1 MQLQAGFMVTP
12 EVRLKRPLGEG
23 GMGSLWVADHL
34 RERKEVAVKFVWTDL
49 AKEDPTVLERFDR
62 EANTLQKLDSPHVVK
77 LYERGLLGTDMPFI
91 VMELLHGETLVERL
105 ERTGEMPFEQLAFI
119 VSQLGTALDHI
130 HGHQIIHRDLKAE
143 NIFLLGDEARPLVKV
158 LDFGL
163 AKPPGAPGEKKLT
176 AAGAM
181 VGTAEYMSPEQ
192 IISSADV
199 DHRADLW
206 AMAVLAYAMLV
217 AELPFKGEKLG
228 EVLMAIRT
236 TQYTL
241 PSALRDG
248 VPQSI
253 DAWFAKAF
261 NIDYNQRFLTAAE
274 MNEAWQRAWA
284 HAAAT
289 PPALQ
294 KKQTALLIAIV
305 GGAALL
311 ILILV
316 LVLALR

>member
-1 MQLQAGFMVTP
+1 MELIAGAMVTP

-34 RERKEVAVKFVWTDL
+34 RERKEVAVKFVWSDL

-62 EANTLQKLDSPHVVK
+62 EANVLQRLDSPHVVK
-77 LYERGLLGTDMPFI
+77 LYERGLIGTDMPFI
-91 VMELLHGETLVERL
+91 VMELLHGETMVDRL
-105 ERTGEMPFEQLAFI
+105 ERTGEMGFAQLAFI

-130 HGHQIIHRDLKAE
+130 HSHQIIHRDLKAE
-143 NIFLLGDEARPLVKV
+143 NIFLLGDEQRPLLKV

-192 IISSADV
+192 IISSKDV

-206 AMAVLAYAMLV
+206 AMAVLAYIMLV
-217 AELPFKGEKLG
+217 AELPFSGDKLG
-228 EVLMAIRT
+228 EVLMAIRMA
-236 TQYTL
+236 QFTL
-241 PSALRDG
+241 PSVLRDG
-248 VPQSI
+248 VPPTI
-253 DAWFAKAF
+253 DAWFTKAF
-261 NIDYNQRFLTAAE
+261 NIDYNQRFQSAAE
-274 MNEAWQRAWA
+274 MNEAWQRAWT
-284 HAAAT
+284 AAV
-289 PPALQ
+289 PSPALQ
-294 KKQTALLIAIV
+294 KKQTAMLIAIV
-305 GGAALL
+305 AGAALL

-316 LVLALR
+316 LILALR